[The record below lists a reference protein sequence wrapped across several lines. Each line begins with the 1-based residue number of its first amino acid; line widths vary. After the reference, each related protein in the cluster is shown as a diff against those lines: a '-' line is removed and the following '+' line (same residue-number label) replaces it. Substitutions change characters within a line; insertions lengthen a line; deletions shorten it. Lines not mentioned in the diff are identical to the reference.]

1 MSEARPTVV
10 FRELYHGYVEAG
22 RRREILHGVSGSV
35 ERGESVA
42 LLGRSGA
49 GKSTLLNL
57 LAGLARPDRGDIQV
71 AGRDL
76 TGASER
82 ERTLIRRR
90 RIGVVYQFFNLIDTL
105 SVEDNVLLPLELDGR
120 VDDAGR
126 ARVDEL
132 LAAVG
137 LEDRRHSRPD
147 ALSGGEQQ
155 RVALVRALAH
165 EPELVLADEPTGN
178 LDATTGDTVL
188 DLIDRL
194 VRQTN
199 RSLVLATHNA
209 EVAARADRVVRL
221 DDGRLLD
228 TP

>member
-1 MSEARPTVV
+1 MSEAIPTIV
-10 FRELYHGYVEAG
+10 FQDLHHGYVEAG
-22 RRREILHGVSGSV
+22 HRREILHGVSGRV
-35 ERGESVA
+35 EPGETIA

-57 LAGLARPDRGDIQV
+57 LAGLARPDRGNIQV
-71 AGRDL
+71 TGRDL

-82 ERTLIRRR
+82 DRTLIRRR

-105 SVEDNVLLPLELDGR
+105 SVEDNVLLPLELDGH

-126 ARVDEL
+126 ARVEEL
-132 LAAVG
+132 LAAVN
-137 LEDRRHSRPD
+137 LEDRRHARPD

-165 EPELVLADEPTGN
+165 APNLVLADEPTGN
-178 LDATTGDTVL
+178 LDAATGETVL

-194 VRQTN
+194 VRQTD

-221 DDGRLLD
+221 DDGRLLE
-228 TP
+228 TS